1 MRKILY
7 ILPLFVLAFTLTGNP
22 PSGWYQQF
30 MPNLN
35 GQSIS
40 DILFLDS
47 LTGFAIT
54 GDQTPNDTNY
64 ILRTTNGGDNW
75 SIIYQAYRNFLK
87 VQFINNTT
95 GFVCGGFNTSS
106 GTLLKTTDGGDS
118 WVSLNTPGSIWYD
131 DMSVLNEDTIWLVQR
146 SSLDGGVYRTTN
158 GGVNW
163 ENQFSGG
170 SSNPEKIYMYNGSIG
185 FIARNPFPP
194 VNDKFYK
201 TTNSGNNWFNI
212 NNDGFRQMQF
222 IDSLTGWKATGVDD
236 SSMKK
241 TTDGGI
247 TWSKRQMPSG
257 GYIQSNVLTRFS
269 IVNED
274 TIWGSG
280 GYLHYPNNQNRGI
293 IYRTTNGGDNW
304 HYQVPDTSLPIIAQ
318 YEFINFTDSKHGWV
332 YTTGPAF
339 TTGLHTTIGGDT
351 IWITNIKQL
360 SNHLPDEFILYQ
372 NYPNPFNPSTNI
384 KFIIKS
390 STLARLSIYDITG
403 KELAVLV
410 NGKLSPGEYEYKFD
424 GNGLSSGVYF
434 YSLFIEGISIS
445 TKKMMLTK

>member
-106 GTLLKTTDGGDS
+106 GTLLKTTNGGDN
-118 WVSLNTPGSIWYD
+118 WVSLNTPGSVWYD

-146 SSLDGGVYRTTN
+146 SSLDGGVFRTTN

-170 SSNPEKIYMYNGSIG
+170 SQNPNKIYMYNGRIGYFSAGSIASPN
-185 FIARNPFPP
+185 I
-194 VNDKFYK
+194 YK
-201 TTNSGNNWFNI
+201 TTNSGLNWNI
-212 NNDGFRQMQF
+212 ILSGENFTDIYFL
-222 IDSLTGWKATGVDD
+222 DSLLGWKC
-236 SSMKK
+236 SSSDVAFIRK
-241 TTDGGI
+241 TTNGGENW
-247 TWSKRQMPSG
+247 TS
-257 GYIQSNVLTRFS
+257 QSLPPEGSSFLFSRMIRFS
-269 IVNED
+269 FVNKD
-274 TIWGSG
+274 TIWGVG
-280 GYLHYPNNQNRGI
+280 GTYILSAGNYRGV
-293 IYRTTNGGDNW
+293 IYKTTNGGINW
-304 HYQVPDTSLPIIAQ
+304 GYQIPDTSIHITGYA
-318 YEFINFTDSKHGWV
+318 FVVFVNKDRGWSYHSQQGGV
-332 YTTGPAF
+332 RTVT
-339 TTGLHTTIGGDT
+339 GGDT
-351 IWITNIKQL
+351 ITYYTNIHQIGNEIPTNFEL
-360 SNHLPDEFILYQ
+360 FQ

-384 KFIIKS
+384 KFRIKS
-390 STLARLSIYDITG
+390 STLARLSIYDISG
-403 KELAVLV
+403 KAIATLV
-410 NGKLSPGEYEYKFD
+410 NEKLSPGEYEYKFD
-424 GNGLSSGVYF
+424 GTGLSSGIYF
-434 YSLFIEGISIS
+434 YRLETGGFID
-445 TKKMMLTK
+445 TKKMILVK